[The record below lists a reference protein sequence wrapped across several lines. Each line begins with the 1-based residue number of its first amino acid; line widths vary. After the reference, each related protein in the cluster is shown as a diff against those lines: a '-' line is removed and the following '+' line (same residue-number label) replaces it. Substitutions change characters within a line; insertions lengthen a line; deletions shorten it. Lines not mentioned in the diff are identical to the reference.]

1 MSLADEI
8 KNKSKEIHSDAYSMS
23 LGEIASLYRDGEL
36 RLHPEF
42 QREFRW
48 SETQKSNLIESVM
61 LGIPIPP
68 IFVVQNE
75 DGVWDV
81 IDGLQRLSTF
91 FEFMGILKDEEG
103 KNIQPSTLV
112 KTKFLPSLEGKV
124 WQGENE
130 EHSFT
135 SAQRIDFKRVKIGI
149 TIITKNSDPEAKYEL
164 FQRLNTGGS
173 SLTAQEV
180 RNCLMIMVD
189 TSFYR
194 FVKDLSENENF
205 KETLSLSDRQLE
217 EQFDMELVCRY
228 FAGKNTP
235 TSEFRALPDINEFV
249 NTKMMEFAKSK
260 IFDRNLEA
268 QVFNKVFTLLR
279 DLDVHP
285 FRKYDNHKEAFSGM
299 FLISTFEVIAIGLA
313 KNINANEDGWL
324 KCDTVLDKIKGLWSN
339 DEFLSITGTGK
350 SAKNRMSKCVDLGE
364 HLFRNEKKVSD

>member
-8 KNKSKEIHSDAYSMS
+8 KNKSKEIHSDGYSMS
-23 LGEIASLYRDGEL
+23 LGEIANLYRDGEL

-48 SETQKSNLIESVM
+48 KETQKSNLIESVM

-91 FEFMGILKDEEG
+91 FEFMGILKDEAG
-103 KNIQPSTLV
+103 NLLPPSTLV
-112 KTKFLPSLEGKV
+112 KTKFLPSLAGMV
-124 WQGENE
+124 WQGDNQKS
-130 EHSFT
+130 SFT
-135 SAQRIDFKRVKIGI
+135 NPQRIDFKRVKLGI
-149 TIITKNSDPEAKYEL
+149 TIVTKDSDPEAKYEL
-164 FQRLNTGGS
+164 FQRLNTGGA

-189 TSFYR
+189 PSFYR
-194 FVKDLSENENF
+194 FVKELSENKNF
-205 KETLSLSDRQLE
+205 KEVLSLSDRQLE
-217 EQFDMELVCRY
+217 EQFDMELICRF

-235 TSEFRALPDINEFV
+235 TSKFRALSDINEFV
-249 NTKMMEFAKSK
+249 SSKMIEFAQSNS
-260 IFDRNLEA
+260 FDREKERRVFSSLFELLE
-268 QVFNKVFTLLR
+268 N
-279 DLDVHP
+279 LDVHP
-285 FRKYDNHKEAFSGM
+285 FTKYLPKKDVFSGM

-313 KNINANEDGWL
+313 KNIDSYTL
-324 KCDTVLDKIKGLWSN
+324 KDKDIILEKVKDLWSN
-339 DEFLSITGTGK
+339 EEFLSITGTGK

-364 HLFRNEKKVSD
+364 RLFTNGKKVPK